1 MKKLI
6 GTILLTVFFTSAT
19 IPAEPTVKIA
29 LMKYNGGGDW
39 YANLETSLKN
49 LIVFCNQ
56 NLGTTINIEQ
66 AIVEVGSPDL
76 FNYPFVH
83 MTGHGNVVF
92 TQQEADNLR
101 KYLMGGG
108 FLHISDNY
116 GMDKFIRPQMKK
128 MKEAKKYQEAIA
140 VGDKVVTVGGIHGKV
155 VEIGDTDIVI
165 ALDQGRMRIE
175 KAALSADRKVLEGK
189 TA

>member
-1 MKKLI
+1 MKAIVLD
-6 GTILLTVFFTSAT
+6 AQ
-19 IPAEPTVKIA
+19 
-29 LMKYNGGGDW
+29 GGGFGP
-39 YANLETSLKN
+39 LL
-49 LIVFCNQ
+49 
-56 NLGTTINIEQ
+56 
-66 AIVEVGSPDL
+66 
-76 FNYPFVH
+76 
-83 MTGHGNVVF
+83 
-92 TQQEADNLR
+92 
-101 KYLMGGG
+101 LMGGM
-108 FLHISDNY
+108 FIIMY
-116 GMDKFIRPQMKK
+116 FFMIRPQMKK

>member
-1 MKKLI
+1 MKAIVLQ
-6 GTILLTVFFTSAT
+6 AQ
-19 IPAEPTVKIA
+19 
-29 LMKYNGGGDW
+29 GGGFGP
-39 YANLETSLKN
+39 LL
-49 LIVFCNQ
+49 
-56 NLGTTINIEQ
+56 
-66 AIVEVGSPDL
+66 
-76 FNYPFVH
+76 
-83 MTGHGNVVF
+83 
-92 TQQEADNLR
+92 
-101 KYLMGGG
+101 LMGGM
-108 FLHISDNY
+108 FIIMY
-116 GMDKFIRPQMKK
+116 FFMIRPQMKK

>member
-1 MKKLI
+1 MKAIVLQ
-6 GTILLTVFFTSAT
+6 AQ
-19 IPAEPTVKIA
+19 
-29 LMKYNGGGDW
+29 GGGFGP
-39 YANLETSLKN
+39 LL
-49 LIVFCNQ
+49 
-56 NLGTTINIEQ
+56 
-66 AIVEVGSPDL
+66 
-76 FNYPFVH
+76 
-83 MTGHGNVVF
+83 
-92 TQQEADNLR
+92 
-101 KYLMGGG
+101 LMGGI
-108 FLHISDNY
+108 FIIMY
-116 GMDKFIRPQMKK
+116 FFMIRPQMKK

>member
-1 MKKLI
+1 MK
-6 GTILLTVFFTSAT
+6 
-19 IPAEPTVKIA
+19 
-29 LMKYNGGGDW
+29 
-39 YANLETSLKN
+39 
-49 LIVFCNQ
+49 
-56 NLGTTINIEQ
+56 
-66 AIVEVGSPDL
+66 AIVLQAQGGEFGPL
-76 FNYPFVH
+76 
-83 MTGHGNVVF
+83 
-92 TQQEADNLR
+92 L
-101 KYLMGGG
+101 LMGGM
-108 FLHISDNY
+108 FIIMY
-116 GMDKFIRPQMKK
+116 FFMIRPQMKK